1 MPDTWPGSKH
11 VVIRRMKCKCK
22 NRFWMKQLKTGFTL
36 IELLVVIAIIAILA
50 AILLPVLNAAKERAL
65 AANCMNDMRQ
75 LQIACVM
82 YVTDNNDFLPFNPD
96 RSVTCAGTLPW
107 ISGIMDWTTSS
118 DNTNI
123 SYLVDS
129 HYSGLANYTTTQP
142 LVYHCPADIYLK
154 PGVQTGIGWSYRV
167 RSVAMDAA
175 IGGGGTVAGQ
185 GLKPSA
191 NLAAFYTDP
200 RGMFYATKMT
210 QLRNP
215 GPSDSW
221 VFTDEHPDSIDDGIL
236 YVPPIFGTESSF
248 GVFTELPSSLHQNGD
263 GISFADGHA
272 EIHHWQDSRTAGGG
286 VKFISTSGDTT
297 RLDMSPNSVDLMWL
311 AQHTPNWQ

>member
-1 MPDTWPGSKH
+1 
-11 VVIRRMKCKCK
+11 MKSKCK
-22 NRFWMKQLKTGFTL
+22 NRVRMEYQKTAFTL

-65 AANCMNDMRQ
+65 AANCMNAMRK

-82 YVTDNNDFLPFNPD
+82 YSTDNSDALPFNPD
-96 RSVTCAGTLPW
+96 QSVACNGTLPW
-107 ISGIMDWTTSS
+107 ISGVMDWTTST

-123 SYLVDS
+123 ANLVDS
-129 HYSGLANYTTTQP
+129 HYSSLANYTTTQP
-142 LVYHCPADIYLK
+142 LIYHCPADIYLK
-154 PGVQTGIGWSYRV
+154 PGVQTGIGWNYRV

-175 IGGGGTVAGQ
+175 IGGGNPVSGQPGYKPAG
-185 GLKPSA
+185 
-191 NLAAFYTDP
+191 NLASLYSDP
-200 RGMFYATKMT
+200 RGMFYATKTT

-236 YVPPIFGTESSF
+236 YIAPIFGTESTF
-248 GVFTELPSSLHQNGD
+248 GIFTELPSSLHQNGD

-272 EIHHWQDSRTAGGG
+272 E
-286 VKFISTSGDTT
+286 
-297 RLDMSPNSVDLMWL
+297 
-311 AQHTPNWQ
+311 

>member
-1 MPDTWPGSKH
+1 MKH
-11 VVIRRMKCKCK
+11 
-22 NRFWMKQLKTGFTL
+22 LKTGFTL

-65 AANCMNDMRQ
+65 AANCMSNKRQ

-82 YVTDNNDFLPFNPD
+82 YSTDNNDFLPFNPD
-96 RSVTCAGTLPW
+96 QSVTNAGTLPW
-107 ISGIMDWTTSS
+107 IAGKMDWFAPANS

-123 SYLVDS
+123 AYLVDS
-129 HYSGLANYTTTQP
+129 HFSGLANYTTTQP
-142 LVYHCPADIYLK
+142 LLYHCPADIYLS
-154 PGVQTGIGWSYRV
+154 PAQSGSGWSFRV

-175 IGGGGTVAGQ
+175 IGGAPASGSGAKPAG
-185 GLKPSA
+185 
-191 NLAAFYTDP
+191 NLASEYIPTP
-200 RGMFYATKMT
+200 PGMFYATKAT

-236 YVPPIFGTESSF
+236 YVAPIFGTESSY
-248 GVFTELPSSLHQNGD
+248 GQWSELPSFLHGNAD

-272 EIHHWQDSRTAGGG
+272 EIHHWRDARTTGGG
-286 VKFISTSGDTT
+286 VKFFPTSGNTSILNMT
-297 RLDMSPNSVDLMWL
+297 PNSVDLMWL
-311 AQHTPNWQ
+311 ASHTPNWF